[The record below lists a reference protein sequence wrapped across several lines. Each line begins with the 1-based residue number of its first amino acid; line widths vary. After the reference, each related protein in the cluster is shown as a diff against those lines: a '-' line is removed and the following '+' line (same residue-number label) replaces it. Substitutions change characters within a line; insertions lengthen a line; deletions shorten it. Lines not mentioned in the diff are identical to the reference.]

1 MQFVLPLFLGFLASL
16 VGVFPP
22 GIINMTGAKISTE
35 DGKTRALLFTVG
47 ALIVVFFQTLIA
59 LIFAQY
65 ISDHLEIINGLRIIG
80 FLVFSIVTIYFFF
93 VAKKAK
99 KIKSKKIKIKS
110 KKSRFFLG
118 MFISA
123 INFFPI
129 PYYVFVSISL
139 ASFNYFVFNAIS
151 IYSFVIGVVFGS
163 FVVFYSYI
171 YFFKKIETK
180 TDFIVRNMNSIIG
193 SVTGVAAIIA
203 LYQIVKYYFNM

>member
-1 MQFVLPLFLGFLASL
+1 MT
-16 VGVFPP
+16 
-22 GIINMTGAKISTE
+22 NMTGAKISTE